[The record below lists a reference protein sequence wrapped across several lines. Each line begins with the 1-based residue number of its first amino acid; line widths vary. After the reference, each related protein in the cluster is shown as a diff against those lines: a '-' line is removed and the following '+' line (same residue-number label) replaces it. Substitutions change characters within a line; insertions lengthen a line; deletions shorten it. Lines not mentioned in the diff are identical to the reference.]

1 MKKTILILAMLL
13 MVTFPCAMADTEVDI
28 DINGDDILLDVEVNG
43 DELNA
48 TVLLNGVDVVKERAL
63 MHETL
68 YNFVMS
74 QYYKG
79 QVMDKVNKIEDN
91 HNQLVVEL
99 DAILAK
105 IFNNIGWTYHV
116 LGIDHNSTYV
126 IEALNSGDM
135 TVADFLELYR
145 EELDRLSD
153 DAGLLFEMQSAGHEV
168 LMEVMEQQEEDYRTL
183 SAELTA
189 LSEKQ
194 EILTM
199 GVDSLA
205 KIQDGKID
213 ALQEQVDE
221 LKTELRNTQIVTA
234 GYLVLSTAAIIAVFI
249 VKRET

>member
-213 ALQEQVDE
+213 ALQEQVDD
-221 LKTELRNTQIVTA
+221 LKTEIKNTQLISA
-234 GYLVLSTAAIIAVFI
+234 GYLVLSTLAIVGFAF
-249 VKRET
+249 VKSET

>member
-13 MVTFPCAMADTEVDI
+13 MATFPCAMADTEVDI

-105 IFNNIGWTYHV
+105 IFSNIGWTYHV

>member
-13 MVTFPCAMADTEVDI
+13 MATFPCAMADTEVDI